1 MQLSPTIGAHLPRQD
16 INIGSFEPLQVLVVD
31 GDERSSSSLQQ
42 KLQELSYEGTALAES
57 PSGIGR
63 AVALATTL

>member
-1 MQLSPTIGAHLPRQD
+1 MQLSPAIGAHLPGQH

-42 KLQELSYEGTALAES
+42 KLQELSYEGTA
-57 PSGIGR
+57 
-63 AVALATTL
+63 